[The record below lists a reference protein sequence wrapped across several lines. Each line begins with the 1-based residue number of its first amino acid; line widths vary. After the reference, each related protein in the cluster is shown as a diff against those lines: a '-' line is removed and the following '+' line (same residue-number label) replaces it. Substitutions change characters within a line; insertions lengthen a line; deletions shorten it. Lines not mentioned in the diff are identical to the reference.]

1 MSSTPDIY
9 DAFVNIIVSS
19 RPKIRSIVL
28 ETIRKHITHP
38 AYLHLMHTLDN
49 TNARYIAGYLRTT
62 PYKELNEV
70 IKQIVALYN

>member
-1 MSSTPDIY
+1 MSSTPDVY
-9 DAFVNIIVSS
+9 DAFVNIILSS

-38 AYLHLMHTLDN
+38 AYIHLMHTLDS

-62 PYKELNEV
+62 PHKELNEV
-70 IKQIVALYN
+70 IKQIVLLYN